1 MSHLI
6 WSSWQEFSLK
16 EVTWFVQNVQFIADE
31 GHVSPASNQ
40 FSIPFT
46 TSSQEKPVKIC
57 SVISG
62 KEARWVEYV
71 CVNGSMWVSVC
82 VTQIWKELPQEGET
96 WIHRAFWGWWW
107 ELCWRARCRQSPA
120 WLRVN
125 KQQDLTTTVSH
136 TQRKPWERKLFE
148 TFCGKVS
155 VTKIYASL
163 EMTRCTMVE
172 KRWWIF

>member
-1 MSHLI
+1 MICPKCAVHC
-6 WSSWQEFSLK
+6 WWRTHFSC
-16 EVTWFVQNVQFIADE
+16 FQSVQHPFHNIQPRKNCKDLQCHQWE
-31 GHVSPASNQ
+31 G
-40 FSIPFT
+40 
-46 TSSQEKPVKIC
+46 
-57 SVISG
+57 G
-62 KEARWVEYV
+62 KVGGV

-96 WIHRAFWGWWW
+96 WIHGAFWGWWW

-125 KQQDLTTTVSH
+125 KQQDLTMTVSH

-155 VTKIYASL
+155 ITKIYASL
-163 EMTRCTMVE
+163 EMTRCTMGKKMVDFF
-172 KRWWIF
+172 KTINLFILIGG